1 MKNKH
6 LATSGLQGAYLVLAF
21 VLGDRVLDFLL
32 KEARKLQLHPQ
43 ELKVNSL
50 PAFVGRPAKAEPYQV
65 TRVIFYWV
73 RLKELKG
80 AMPDLSLGE
89 HCPYQSAGPLKP
101 W

>member
-1 MKNKH
+1 M
-6 LATSGLQGAYLVLAF
+6 
-21 VLGDRVLDFLL
+21 L

-43 ELKVNSL
+43 ELKVNNL
-50 PAFVGRPAKAEPYQV
+50 PAFAGRPTKAESYQV
-65 TRVIFYWV
+65 TWVIFYWV

-89 HCPYQSAGPLKP
+89 HCPCQSAGPLKS